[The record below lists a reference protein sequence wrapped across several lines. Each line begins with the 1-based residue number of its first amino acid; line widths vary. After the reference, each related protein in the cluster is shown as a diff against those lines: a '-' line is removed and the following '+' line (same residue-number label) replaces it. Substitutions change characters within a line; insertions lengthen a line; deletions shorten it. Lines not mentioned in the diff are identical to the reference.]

1 MKKFRYVLILIAVL
15 FVFTGC
21 GKPNDEQPPKEQS
34 LEEKVAIETC
44 DFILQAPKD
53 RDFKILQLSDT
64 QIIDSSQCR
73 TPREESFMTENHP
86 NNVDE
91 KVFSYIREVVAKT
104 TPDLIV
110 ITGDIIYGRF
120 DDSGVQQQA
129 LVDVME
135 SFKIPWCPIFGNHD
149 NETAKGINWQC
160 EQYEQAT
167 NCLFKKG
174 DIELSKGNYTVGIVR
189 DGKFERILYL
199 MNSNGCGEPSG
210 QTVVDG
216 VNKTPGLTQAHQRWF
231 KGLSADIYNKLNK
244 KFVPAFAF
252 FHIPTKDFV
261 DAAASVSPQSPT
273 DFNLGNDYSKN
284 WGIMVE
290 QSSCSNTY
298 FARHFRDA
306 KIEACFVG
314 HDHLNNFAID
324 FDGVKWVYGL
334 KTGSYDYS
342 PEKMGGNLI
351 SVGQSS
357 YSVKPIYVD

>member
-1 MKKFRYVLILIAVL
+1 MKKFRFIFIL
-15 FVFTGC
+15 FVVIMLAFSGC
-21 GKPNDEQPPKEQS
+21 GTPNEETPPELS
-34 LEEKVAIETC
+34 AEEKIATETC
-44 DFILQAPKD
+44 DFVLQAPKD
-53 RDFKILQLSDT
+53 REFKILQLSDT

-73 TPREESFMTENHP
+73 TPREESFMIENHP

-91 KVFSYIREVVAKT
+91 KVFSYIREVVSKT
-104 TPDLIV
+104 KPDLIV

-120 DDSGVQQQA
+120 DDSGIQQQA
-129 LVDVME
+129 LISTME
-135 SFKIPWCPIFGNHD
+135 SLNIPWCPVFGNHD

-160 EQYEQAT
+160 EQYENAT
-167 NCLFKKG
+167 NCLFKRGK
-174 DIELSKGNYTVGIVR
+174 IELSKGNYTVGIVR

-210 QTVVDG
+210 QSVADG
-216 VNKTPGLTQAHQRWF
+216 INKTPGLTQGHQRWF
-231 KGLSADIYNKLNK
+231 KNLSADIYNKLDK
-244 KFVPAFAF
+244 KFVPGFAF

-261 DAAASVSPQSPT
+261 DAGASVSPQSPSNF
-273 DFNLGNDYSKN
+273 DLGNDYSKN
-284 WGIMVE
+284 WGIMQEV
-290 QSSCSNTY
+290 SSCSNTY

-342 PEKMGGNLI
+342 PQKMGGNLI
-351 SVGQSS
+351 SVKKDN
-357 YSVKPIYVD
+357 YSVKPVYVD